1 MKVLALIGRPRKGG
15 NTDILA
21 EHFLEGARHAGAET
35 DKVYLDDRH
44 IRPIAEVCDVTSKRE
59 DPRADDDFPSVLEGF
74 LDADVV
80 VLASPVYWHGPTA
93 QLKVFTDRMFSL
105 VKFEGDTVR
114 TPLEGATVAVIG
126 TGGGGMDDGLT
137 LFAQGWRTASG
148 HLGLAFESLLVPFA
162 PQDPEATEGNAELR
176 EQAAA
181 LGRKLAGA

>member
-1 MKVLALIGRPRKGG
+1 MVAWV
-15 NTDILA
+15 A
-21 EHFLEGARHAGAET
+21 EAAREAGAEVEVIDAPRLEYGSNGCT
-35 DKVYLDDRH
+35 GCLSCQRSEEFRCVIDDEAT
-44 IRPIAEVCDVTSKRE
+44 PILARMPE
-59 DPRADDDFPSVLEGF
+59 
-74 LDADVV
+74 ADVI